1 MTAKKRAIIIIAAAL
16 VILAAVAVPLSLYF
30 TGIIDYAEPARGDFD
45 TAYLMAYFTGN
56 EPEEE
61 RIYFALSRDG
71 YNFTP
76 AGEGPVLQS
85 TTGTGSVRDPY
96 IFAMNDGTYC
106 IIATDMRSELGW
118 SSNHAFTVFK
128 SDDLINWTEYNV
140 DIEPLI
146 PDTVRAWAPQAVW
159 DEEKGMYMVYWANCT
174 DGEQGWSGTVLWY
187 AYSEDMQSLCSEP
200 RILYAPDSGKDA
212 IDGDIVKA
220 GDTYY
225 LYYKDE
231 NEAKICLAA
240 SRSLTEPYEYEG
252 VVSLYNTNVE
262 GNCIYNVAGTGEWV
276 MMLDCYSSGKFVMQ
290 QTGDMRNF
298 KRVAPYD
305 YELDFSPRHGS
316 VMAISADTAQGL
328 EEAFS

>member
-1 MTAKKRAIIIIAAAL
+1 MTAKKRAIIITAAAL
-16 VILAAVAVPLSLYF
+16 VILAAAVVPLSLYF

-71 YNFTP
+71 YNFAPVSDT
-76 AGEGPVLQS
+76 PVLQS

-146 PDTVRAWAPQAVW
+146 PDTVRAWEPQAIW
-159 DEEKGMYMVYWANCT
+159 DGKRVCIWCT
-174 DGEQGWSGTVLWY
+174 GRTAPTESRGGAERSCGTPI
-187 AYSEDMQSLCSEP
+187 P
-200 RILYAPDSGKDA
+200 RICR
-212 IDGDIVKA
+212 VF
-220 GDTYY
+220 
-225 LYYKDE
+225 
-231 NEAKICLAA
+231 AA
-240 SRSLTEPYEYEG
+240 SRVFSTLP
-252 VVSLYNTNVE
+252 
-262 GNCIYNVAGTGEWV
+262 I
-276 MMLDCYSSGKFVMQ
+276 
-290 QTGDMRNF
+290 
-298 KRVAPYD
+298 RV
-305 YELDFSPRHGS
+305 R
-316 VMAISADTAQGL
+316 TR
-328 EEAFS
+328 

>member
-1 MTAKKRAIIIIAAAL
+1 
-16 VILAAVAVPLSLYF
+16 
-30 TGIIDYAEPARGDFD
+30 
-45 TAYLMAYFTGN
+45 
-56 EPEEE
+56 
-61 RIYFALSRDG
+61 
-71 YNFTP
+71 
-76 AGEGPVLQS
+76 
-85 TTGTGSVRDPY
+85 
-96 IFAMNDGTYC
+96 
-106 IIATDMRSELGW
+106 
-118 SSNHAFTVFK
+118 
-128 SDDLINWTEYNV
+128 
-140 DIEPLI
+140 
-146 PDTVRAWAPQAVW
+146 
-159 DEEKGMYMVYWANCT
+159 MYMVYWANCT

-231 NEAKICLAA
+231 NEAKICLAT
-240 SRSLTEPYEYEG
+240 SRSLTGPYEYEG

-298 KRVAPYD
+298 RRVAPYD

-316 VMAISADTAQGL
+316 VMAISADTAQRL